1 LHRCGNLFPA
11 TALSQASIHI
21 VSKYTM
27 FRDPDELANDLDA
40 LEDIERS
47 SMRLVAQALAAAKE
61 QAKQIFA
68 NWDDLAGDIG
78 EDITR
83 YAVDTLGV
91 SQIPLRIPGKV
102 DYKRARYVFH
112 PTYAVRQ
119 ALLIDSKS
127 EKAQSTANIQT
138 SQTSMRIMRR
148 TRRGVIVNEAGK
160 LPKVLATAT
169 GDKFLT
175 TTIFI
180 KYFYDDDG
188 GANVL
193 RNMRIGCV
201 PNGMLQA
208 RYNPTAD
215 DTIWSAGRH
224 SEKRKEKFRTRINF
238 EMLKEKAN
246 WRVQNVPV
254 NPEGTFV
261 WAD

>member
-1 LHRCGNLFPA
+1 
-11 TALSQASIHI
+11 
-21 VSKYTM
+21 M
-27 FRDPDELANDLDA
+27 FRDLASLAADLDT
-40 LEDIERS
+40 LEDIERA
-47 SMRLVAQALAAAKE
+47 SMRLVAQALSAAKE

-68 NWDDLAGDIG
+68 SWDDLAGDIG

-83 YAVDTLGV
+83 YAVDALGV

-127 EKAQSTANIQT
+127 EKAQSTARIQT

-148 TRRGVIVNEAGK
+148 TKKGESVDEAGK
-160 LPKVLATAT
+160 LPKILTTAS

-180 KYFYDDDG
+180 KYFYG
-188 GANVL
+188 KLQGTNVL
-193 RNMRIGCV
+193 KNIRIGCV
-201 PNGMLQA
+201 PNGMLQV

-215 DTIWSAGRH
+215 KTIWSAGPH

-238 EMLKEKAN
+238 DLPKKKAN
-246 WRVQNVPV
+246 WRVQNIPIT
-254 NPEGTFV
+254 PEGPFA

>member
-1 LHRCGNLFPA
+1 
-11 TALSQASIHI
+11 
-21 VSKYTM
+21 M
-27 FRDPDELANDLDA
+27 FRDPSTLQADPDT
-40 LEDIERS
+40 LEDIERA
-47 SMRLVAQALAAAKE
+47 SMRLVAQALVAAKK
-61 QAKQIFA
+61 QAEQIFSS
-68 NWDDLAGDIG
+68 WDDLAGDIG

-83 YAVDTLGV
+83 YAVDALGV

-127 EKAQSTANIQT
+127 EKAQSTARIQT

-148 TRRGVIVNEAGK
+148 TKKGAVVDEAGK
-160 LPKVLATAT
+160 LPAVLTTAA

-180 KYFYDDDG
+180 KYFYG
-188 GANVL
+188 KIQGANIL
-193 RNMRIGCV
+193 KNIRIGCV

-208 RYNPTAD
+208 RYNPTPD
-215 DTIWSAGRH
+215 ETIWSAGPH

-238 EMLKEKAN
+238 DMLKEKAD
-246 WRVQNVPV
+246 WRVQNIPV
-254 NPEGTFV
+254 NPEGSFV
-261 WAD
+261 WAG

>member
-1 LHRCGNLFPA
+1 
-11 TALSQASIHI
+11 
-21 VSKYTM
+21 M
-27 FRDPDELANDLDA
+27 FRDPEELLNDLNA
-40 LEDIERS
+40 LEDIERA

-68 NWDDLAGDIG
+68 SWDDLAGDIG

-83 YAVDTLGV
+83 YAVDALGV

-102 DYKRARYVFH
+102 DYKRARYIFH

-127 EKAQSTANIQT
+127 EKAQSTARIQT
-138 SQTSMRIMRR
+138 SQTSMQIMRR
-148 TRRGVIVNEAGK
+148 TKKGKIIDEAGK
-160 LPKVLATAT
+160 LPKVLTTAA

-180 KYFYDDDG
+180 KYFYG
-188 GANVL
+188 KVQAANVL
-193 RNMRIGCV
+193 KNIRIACV
-201 PNGMLQA
+201 PNGMLQI

-215 DTIWSAGRH
+215 ETIWSAGPH

-238 EMLKEKAN
+238 DLLKKKAN
-246 WRVQNVPV
+246 WRVQDIPV
-254 NPEGTFV
+254 NPEGPFV
-261 WAD
+261 WAG

>member
-1 LHRCGNLFPA
+1 
-11 TALSQASIHI
+11 
-21 VSKYTM
+21 M

-47 SMRLVAQALAAAKE
+47 SMRLVVQALAAAKE

-68 NWDDLAGDIG
+68 SWDDLAGDIG

-83 YAVDTLGV
+83 YAVDALGV

-127 EKAQSTANIQT
+127 EKAQTTARIQT
-138 SQTSMRIMRR
+138 SQTSMKIMRVKKS
-148 TRRGVIVNEAGK
+148 GAVVNEVGV
-160 LPKVLATAT
+160 LPKILTTAT

-175 TTIFI
+175 TTIFV
-180 KYFYDDDG
+180 KYFYG
-188 GANVL
+188 KMNGANFL
-193 RNMRIGCV
+193 KNIRIGCV
-201 PNGMLQA
+201 PNGMLQE
-208 RYNPTAD
+208 RYNPTPEG
-215 DTIWSAGRH
+215 TIWSAGPS
-224 SEKRKEKFRTRINF
+224 SEQRKEKFRTRINF
-238 EMLKEKAN
+238 DLLKGKAN
-246 WRVQNVPV
+246 WRVQNIPIT
-254 NPEGTFV
+254 PEGPFV